1 MIPEED
7 ALEELRARLRVLEM
21 ENELLSDRAEDI
33 AMLGLVAEQ
42 IELSRDP
49 QELLLAVLERICI
62 LKNLPFG
69 VCLEGVGPLLHVK
82 AAYHLR
88 KAEASVA
95 DQFQLRKSAAW
106 PPTTSLALD
115 PEGYE
120 RIFERLAIAGL
131 RAAPSALVMVPRHG
145 GQRPGRCLVFAD
157 DGRSPEELAFLLPLI
172 ERVADL
178 TEVRLENL
186 SLVEKLERLNQGLDQ
201 EVAERTTELRLSE
214 ARYRTLFD
222 HVPDGVLLVDADDE
236 GSLGRIVDAN
246 EAAAAMHGYSL
257 EELKRLDVEALN
269 APGPGP
275 RLDSFEARIWHLD
288 PGETVQEELPHR
300 RKDGTTFPVESI
312 GTLVALHGRQYLLTF
327 SRDITERK
335 EAEQAMLRTQ
345 RMESVGLLAGGIA
358 HDFNN
363 LLTAIMGQAGIAMDL
378 LEPEAPGRENLEKAM
393 SAAGKAATLTQQMLA
408 YSGRGKFT
416 IQPVSLNW
424 VILENLQFLQAAISK
439 QVTFELDL
447 DEAMLPITGDA
458 SQLQQVIMN
467 LVINGAEAI
476 GEGPGTITIRTRCEH
491 LDQVDHAQWP
501 LSGNHLTP
509 GDFVRVEV
517 SDTGCGMNAE
527 VCARVFDPFFS
538 TKPKGHGLGLSA
550 VQGIIRGHRGGLAV
564 QSDVGVGTTFRV
576 LLPTGNAELAKAL
589 PQSSGEAATA
599 PRTVLVIDDEDYM
612 LEVVRDILGIN
623 GHAALLAL
631 SGEKGIEM
639 MTLFR
644 DRIDLVLLDLTMPG
658 LGGVETCRRLRQVA
672 PGIPVILS
680 SGFAVEEATA
690 QMKGMDLTGFLQKPY
705 LVADLLRMVG
715 AIPISSR
722 KAVGN

>member
-1 MIPEED
+1 MTPDRNE
-7 ALEELRARLRVLEM
+7 LEELKGRVRVLEM

-42 IELSRDP
+42 IEISSDP
-49 QELLLAVLERICI
+49 QELLTAVLERICI
-62 LKNLPFG
+62 LKGLPCG
-69 VCLEGVGPLLHVK
+69 VCLEGAGPLLHVK

-88 KAEASVA
+88 EAEASA
-95 DQFQLRKSAAW
+95 TDQFQLRESATW

-115 PEGYE
+115 PEGYG
-120 RIFERLAIAGL
+120 RIFEQLTVAGL
-131 RAAPSALVMVPRHG
+131 PAAPSALVLVPRHG
-145 GQRPGRCLVFAD
+145 GRRHGRCLVFAD
-157 DGRSPEELAFLLPLI
+157 EGRSPEELGFLLPLI

-186 SLVEKLERLNQGLDQ
+186 SLVAKLEQLNQGLDQ
-201 EVAERTTELRLSE
+201 EVAERTKELRLSE

-236 GSLGRIVDAN
+236 GSLGRIVEAN

-257 EELKRLDVEALN
+257 KEILQLDVEALN

-275 RLDSFEARIWHLD
+275 RLDSFEARVWHLD

-300 RKDGTTFPVESI
+300 RKDGSTFPVESI
-312 GTLVALHGRQYLLTF
+312 GTLVNLQGRQYLLAF
-327 SRDITERK
+327 SRDISERK
-335 EAEQAMLRTQ
+335 EAEQVMLQTQ
-345 RMESVGLLAGGIA
+345 RTESVGLLAGGIA

-363 LLTAIMGQAGIAMDL
+363 LLTAIMGQTGIAMDL
-378 LEPEAPGRENLEKAM
+378 LEPEAPGRDNLGKAM
-393 SAAGKAATLTQQMLA
+393 SAAEKAATLTQQMLA

-424 VILENLQFLQAAISK
+424 VILENLEFLQAAISK
-439 QVTFELDL
+439 QVTFHLDL
-447 DEAMLPITGDA
+447 DEAMVPITGDP

-476 GEGPGTITIRTRCEH
+476 GEGAGTITIRTRCVS
-491 LDQVDHAQWP
+491 LDSVDQAQWP
-501 LSGNHLTP
+501 LSGNSLTP
-509 GDFVRVEV
+509 GEFVLVEV
-517 SDTGCGMNAE
+517 SDTGCGMSPE

-564 QSDVGVGTTFRV
+564 QSEVGVGTSFKI
-576 LLPTGNAELAKAL
+576 LLPTGNAELARAL
-589 PQSSGEAATA
+589 PQSPGETATT

-612 LEVVRDILGIN
+612 LEVVRDILGIH
-623 GHAALLAL
+623 GHAALLAI

-639 MTLFR
+639 MRLFQ

-658 LGGVETCRRLRQVA
+658 LSGVETCRHLRQVA
-672 PGIPVILS
+672 PWIPVILS
-680 SGFAVEEATA
+680 SGFAVEEATG
-690 QMKGMDLTGFLQKPY
+690 QMRDMDLAGFLQKPY
-705 LVADLLRMVG
+705 LAADFLRMVE
-715 AIPISSR
+715 AVPIGSHR
-722 KAVGN
+722 KP